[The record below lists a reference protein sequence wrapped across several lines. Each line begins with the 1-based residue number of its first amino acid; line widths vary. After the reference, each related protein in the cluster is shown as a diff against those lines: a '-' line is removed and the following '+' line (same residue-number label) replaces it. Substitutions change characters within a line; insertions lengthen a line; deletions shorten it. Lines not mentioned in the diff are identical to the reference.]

1 VSWTARSVWEQ
12 VASQTTSFLGL
23 LFNPFYLLQVC
34 RQLVGQ
40 MIASVRLIAA
50 RPNSG
55 LVWCKLQ
62 LPFDGRWKVERG
74 GMKKRTSHSWAL
86 LSQRYAYDFLVV
98 DAQGHS
104 ARGHA
109 KALSDYLAWGR
120 MLHAP
125 TSGVIVRSQDRWDD
139 NPVGARL
146 RLPLTCRTLLGNHV
160 VIEQDTTGMFVL
172 MAHLQKRSCLH
183 RVGDRVQAGDPIA
196 RCGNSGMSTEPH
208 VHVQVQDRAD
218 FFSAQGLPVAFGST
232 KVLLANGGQRSELG
246 ALQGGDFVEAT
257 PTEASLT
264 PAASVLPRLSEPSA
278 ASALV
283 GAALG
288 LVGVLV
294 GVATTYYHLFRLIA
308 HAWA

>member
-1 VSWTARSVWEQ
+1 MSWTARSVWEP

-40 MIASVRLIAA
+40 LMASVRLIAA
-50 RPNSG
+50 SPNSG
-55 LVWCKLQ
+55 LAWCHLQ

-74 GMKKRTSHSWAL
+74 GIKKHTSHSWAL

-104 ARGHA
+104 APGGI
-109 KALSDYLAWGR
+109 KSLSDYLAWGR
-120 MLHAP
+120 VLRAP
-125 TSGVIVRSQDRWDD
+125 TSGVIVRAQDHWTD
-139 NPVGARL
+139 NPVGAHF
-146 RLPLTCRTLLGNHV
+146 RLPLTCKTLLGNHL

-172 MAHLQKRSCLH
+172 MAHLQKGSCLH
-183 RVGDRVQAGDPIA
+183 RVGDRVRLGDPLA

-218 FFSAQGLPVAFGST
+218 FFSARGLPIAFESSN
-232 KVLLANGGQRSELG
+232 VLLTHGGQRSELG

-257 PTEASLT
+257 PTDANPAPTAS
-264 PAASVLPRLSEPSA
+264 ALPLLSEPSA
-278 ASALV
+278 ASALFS
-283 GAALG
+283 AALG

-294 GVATTYYHLFRLIA
+294 GVAATYYHLFQLIA